1 MYNIIQVR
9 GVQFGESQFLK
20 VTLHLYLLLTI
31 GYIPYV
37 LWVSLYLI
45 LYLMICTPYFPTLTT
60 SLPYSCPHW

>member
-1 MYNIIQVR
+1 MLSLLTSREYLFYCCFYLFIFVEVYLMYNIIQVR

-37 LWVSLYLI
+37 L
-45 LYLMICTPYFPTLTT
+45 
-60 SLPYSCPHW
+60 